1 MYIVKMMTYI
11 KVTLGI
17 FLALA
22 ASRFIPHP
30 PNFTS
35 LIALS
40 FYIPAVLGIR
50 YLPALII
57 SFVAT
62 DIIIGLHSI
71 TFFTWGAVVF
81 IALISKYFI
90 FSISSRISGALLA
103 ALIFYLISNFGV
115 WIVGSYGY
123 TIKGLVTCYT
133 VALPFFG
140 YTLISTIIFSTIIE
154 SVIYF
159 RKFIK
164 KKLNKISI

>member
-1 MYIVKMMTYI
+1 MDDIVKTMNYL
-11 KVTLGI
+11 KVTFGVL
-17 FLALA
+17 LALS

-40 FYIPAVLGIR
+40 FYIPAILGIR

-57 SFVAT
+57 SYVAT
-62 DIIIGLHSI
+62 DLIIGLHSI
-71 TFFTWGAVVF
+71 IFFTWGAVIV

-90 FSISSRISGALLA
+90 FSISSRISGALFA

-115 WIVGSYGY
+115 WVVGNYDY
-123 TIKGLVTCYT
+123 TIEGLITCYT

-159 RKFIK
+159 RKFVQ
-164 KKLNKISI
+164 KI